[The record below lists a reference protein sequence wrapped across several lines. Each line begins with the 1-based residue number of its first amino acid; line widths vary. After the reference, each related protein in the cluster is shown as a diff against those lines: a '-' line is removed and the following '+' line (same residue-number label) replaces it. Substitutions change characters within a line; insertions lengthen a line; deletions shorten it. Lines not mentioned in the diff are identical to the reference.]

1 MKFFQTF
8 LTLSRMNS
16 MHKALNKPH
25 DTLKN
30 ERVTKRKSKN

>member
-16 MHKALNKPH
+16 MRKTLNKPH
-25 DTLKN
+25 HTLKN
-30 ERVTKRKSKN
+30 ERLTKRKSNN